1 MKTNERERKILEILR
16 ERQFASVSFLST
28 NLYTSPSSI
37 RRSLTRM
44 ENAGL
49 VRRNYG
55 GVILSN
61 NEKKTAVPDIRIEQ
75 QKSQKKMIAQKA
87 SSLLRSGM
95 TVFLDSSTTCA
106 YMAEHIA
113 QIPDITV
120 FTNNLRTAAELVE
133 RSVDT
138 YCIGGHCVPNA
149 ALTIGGYAENM
160 IREIRADIFFFSSQA
175 ISKNGLITDCSA
187 EETAIRKAMFANS
200 KRKVFLCDSS
210 KFDNISVHRLCHIKD
225 VDEYFFDEDFEIE

>member
-1 MKTNERERKILEILR
+1 MKTNEREQKILEILK
-16 ERQFASVSFLST
+16 ERQFASVRFLSA
-28 NLYTSPSSI
+28 NLYTSQSSI

-55 GVILSN
+55 GVILSD
-61 NEKKTAVPDIRIEQ
+61 NEKKTATPDVRIEQ
-75 QKSQKKMIAQKA
+75 QKSQKKIIAQKA
-87 SSLLRSGM
+87 ASLLRAGM

-106 YMAEHIA
+106 YMVEHIA

-138 YCIGGHCVPNA
+138 YCIGGHCAENA
-149 ALTIGGYAENM
+149 ALTVGGYAESM
-160 IREIRADIFFFSSQA
+160 IREICADIFFFSSQA
-175 ISKNGLITDCSA
+175 ISKNGIISDCSA
-187 EETAIRKAMFANS
+187 EETAVRKAMFANS
-200 KRKVFLCDSS
+200 KKRVFLCDSS
-210 KFDNISVHRLCHIKD
+210 KFDHLSVHRLCDIKD
-225 VDEYFFDEDFEIE
+225 VDEYFFDEDFEIG